1 MISQLSVD
9 EKSSSDVR
17 GKRQFAL
24 GRGVATINTAVMFGV
39 ACMQTLSGL
48 IIGAFEP
55 LADGARTESAYRAL
69 FGVLTVVLI
78 IAVAIYS
85 RSQDIKPSDEMRARR
100 QQHEA

>member
-1 MISQLSVD
+1 M
-9 EKSSSDVR
+9 
-17 GKRQFAL
+17 
-24 GRGVATINTAVMFGV
+24 ATINTAVMFGV

-78 IAVAIYS
+78 IAVAITA
-85 RSQDIKPSDEMRARR
+85 ARR
-100 QQHEA
+100 ISRPATKCAPAGNSTRLELHAQMYFCGGSVVGEEPLGMKEYR

>member
-1 MISQLSVD
+1 MVMTHG
-9 EKSSSDVR
+9 R
-17 GKRQFAL
+17 GIFPDRL
-24 GRGVATINTAVMFGV
+24 IGRGVATINTAVMLGV
-39 ACMQTLSGL
+39 ACMQTLSGI

-100 QQHEA
+100 NQLKA